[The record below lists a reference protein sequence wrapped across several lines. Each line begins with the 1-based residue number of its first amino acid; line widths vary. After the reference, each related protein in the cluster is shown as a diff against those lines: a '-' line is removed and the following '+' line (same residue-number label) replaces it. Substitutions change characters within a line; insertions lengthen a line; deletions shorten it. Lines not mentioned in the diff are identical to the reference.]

1 MLDQS
6 RTPLL
11 DAIKKFQEADP
22 AYFRIPGHRFD
33 RGADEKARKLLG
45 RKAFCADLTEAE
57 GLDDLHQPEGVIDQ
71 AEALAAQL
79 GYADVFEFLCRDAAD
94 TGFPDAVRT
103 AAPTG
108 K

>member
-11 DAIKKFQEADP
+11 DAIKKFQEEDP

-57 GLDDLHQPEGVIDQ
+57 GLDDLHQPEGVIYQ
-71 AEALAAQL
+71 AEALAADL
-79 GYADVFEFLCRDAAD
+79 FGSDCC
-94 TGFPDAVRT
+94 
-103 AAPTG
+103 
-108 K
+108 